1 MVSHN
6 ILIHEDTF
14 RTLKELKDRMSH
26 EEGKNVSFTKVISE
40 LLGHYDHNPYEDD
53 REMSYEEAFKVS
65 KR

>member
-14 RTLKELKDRMSH
+14 RTLKELKDRMSQ
-26 EEGKNVSFTKVISE
+26 EQGKNVSYTKVISE
-40 LLGHYDHNPYEDD
+40 LLGHYDYNPYEDD
-53 REMSYEEAFKVS
+53 RELTYEEAFEAS

>member
-14 RTLKELKDRMSH
+14 RTLKELKDKMSQ

-40 LLGHYDHNPYEDD
+40 LLDHYDYNPYEDD
-53 REMSYEEAFKVS
+53 RELTYEEAAKVS